1 MKKLSEL
8 EDLRWEEF
16 VQYKEWTDQKEK
28 DMVAVYKEFRPRKP
42 VEVNEMIDEAV
53 AKLYADSKYVNM
65 EGKQL
70 VRKLDLFAQGQKLMH
85 TTMELVGVVK
95 YDEVKPEKAVLKK
108 MCFDLAAQLETWMY
122 EYKEVWRED
131 SKESELY
138 RIEEVF
144 YWYSDLLRRFV

>member
-1 MKKLSEL
+1 MKELSEL

-28 DMVAVYKEFRPRKP
+28 DMDAVYKEFRPRKP
-42 VEVNEMIDEAV
+42 VAVNEMIDKAV
-53 AKLYADSKYVNM
+53 AKLYADSKYVNN